1 MWVSRGMR
9 SSRCSAGATMPL
21 ELTKGQMQC
30 RLVSL
35 AEALEHFATFSGTTQ
50 SQQHIK
56 PLHWYVACRLV
67 LEGGFLPDDIT
78 PHPPFRVEG
87 KGPHPK
93 LAYDESVA
101 TNAER
106 TILGGLKTK
115 NVDVVVTKDGLGPV
129 IAISV
134 KGTVGAFRNLTNR
147 MEEAV
152 GDCTNL
158 HITYPAMVAGF
169 MTALRANR
177 AVTEAVVEL
186 PAKDE
191 PPGRVIKKNDV
202 AVDEGGA
209 PVESIIRYHT
219 ALQELSGR
227 SGIRDEVSSYE
238 AVAMALVSSNSG
250 TPGEVLAEFPD
261 EGSPL
266 HFGRFFDTIYR
277 NYDERY
283 VYAAPDIKSVTAR
296 REWGAVDMHNDFP
309 LEYSIRLDA

>member
-1 MWVSRGMR
+1 
-9 SSRCSAGATMPL
+9 MPL
-21 ELTKGQMQC
+21 ELERGQMQC

-35 AEALEHFATFSGTTQ
+35 AEAMGHFASFTGTTQ

-67 LEGGFLPDDIT
+67 LEGGFLPEEVT
-78 PHPPFRVEG
+78 PHPPFRAVG
-87 KGPHPK
+87 KGLHPK
-93 LAYDESVA
+93 LVYDESVA

-115 NVDVVVTKDGLGPV
+115 NVDVVVTKEGLGPV

-158 HITYPAMVAGF
+158 HITYPALVAGF
-169 MTALRANR
+169 MTVLRANR
-177 AVTEAVVEL
+177 EVTEAVEHLPAEGEL
-186 PAKDE
+186 PA
-191 PPGRVIKKNDV
+191 RVIQKNDV
-202 AVDEGGA
+202 AIDEGGA

-219 ALQELSGR
+219 ALRELSGR
-227 SGIRDEVSSYE
+227 RGIRDEVSSYE
-238 AVAMALVSSNSG
+238 AVAMALVNSNSG
-250 TPGEVLAEFPD
+250 TPGELLAHFPAED
-261 EGSPL
+261 SPL
-266 HFGRFFDTIYR
+266 HPGRFFDTIYR

-296 REWGAVDMHNDFP
+296 REWAMAEGFGEDQNLSYA
-309 LEYSIRLDA
+309 IRSST